1 MSDKSLAFVRF
12 LSLRAALASTK
23 TDIPTLHHDTDQL
36 LGYIYELNA
45 ANHVVSM
52 THLFHKQTFGAPPT
66 IQRRV
71 KELIDAGLITTYEGV
86 DKRQRYLK
94 VTESGE
100 RYLQECS
107 ELLRSAV
114 SGQACLC
121 DVK

>member
-1 MSDKSLAFVRF
+1 MTNKYLAFVRF
-12 LSLRAALASTK
+12 LNLRAALASTK
-23 TDIPTLHHDTDQL
+23 AEQATLHHDADQL

-45 ANHVVSM
+45 AGHVVSM
-52 THLFHKQTFGAPPT
+52 THLFHKQAFGAPPT

-71 KELIDAGLITTYEGV
+71 KELIDAGLITTYEGA
-86 DKRQRYLK
+86 DKRQRCLK

-107 ELLRSAV
+107 ELLLTAV
-114 SGQACLC
+114 SGQTCPC